1 MSGSVSGRIAA
12 VLWPAG
18 TAAAVLVAWY
28 GAVLAFHVPAYLL
41 PLPSAVLARIG
52 EDAAF
57 LARHTMVT
65 TGEAVGGFA
74 LSAVLGVALAL
85 LVVSSRAAD
94 RALMP
99 WLVLSQ
105 TFPKIA
111 LAPLVVV
118 WFGLGFGPKLVV
130 TFLVAF
136 FPVVIG
142 TVVGLRSAEREVI
155 ELARSLRAGWWGTLW
170 HFRLPLALPSL
181 FAGLKVA
188 VAFSVVGAVIAE
200 WVGATQGLGYLLL
213 QANAN
218 LDTTLLFA
226 VLAALTVVGLA
237 LYYAVEGAER
247 LAIPW
252 HQSQDLNDL
261 SASP

>member
-1 MSGSVSGRIAA
+1 MRDRAAALLWPLGTAVLVVLGWYAA
-12 VLWPAG
+12 VLG
-18 TAAAVLVAWY
+18 L
-28 GAVLAFHVPAYLL
+28 HIPAYLL
-41 PLPSAVLARIG
+41 PLPGAVAARLH

-57 LARHTMVT
+57 MLHHTAVT
-65 TGEAVGGFA
+65 TGEAIGGFV
-74 LSAVLGVALAL
+74 LSAVLGVALAV

-118 WFGLGFGPKLVV
+118 WFGLGFAPKLAV

-136 FPVVIG
+136 FPVVIS
-142 TVVGLRSAEREVI
+142 TVVGLRSTEREVI
-155 ELARSLRAGWWGTLW
+155 ELARSLRAGWWATFW
-170 HFRLPLALPSL
+170 HFRMPLALPSV

-200 WVGATQGLGYLLL
+200 WVGATEGLGYLLL

-226 VLAALTVVGLA
+226 VLAALTAVGLV
-237 LYYAVEGAER
+237 LYYAMEGAER

-252 HQSQDLNDL
+252 HQSQQLLDL

>member
-1 MSGSVSGRIAA
+1 MRASIADRVA
-12 VLWPAG
+12 ALLWPAG
-18 TAAAVLVAWY
+18 TAVAVVAAWY
-28 GAVLAFHVPAYLL
+28 GAVLAFHIPPYLL
-41 PLPSAVLARIG
+41 PLPGAVLDRMR
-52 EDAAF
+52 EDAPF
-57 LARHTMVT
+57 LARHTSVT
-65 TGEAVGGFA
+65 AGEALGGFV
-74 LSAVLGVALAL
+74 LSALLGIALAL
-85 LVVSSRAAD
+85 LIVSFRVAD

-118 WFGLGFGPKLVV
+118 WFGLGFGPKLAV

-142 TVVGLRSAEREVI
+142 TVVGLRSAEREVL
-155 ELARSLRAGWWGTLW
+155 ELARSLRAGWWATLW
-170 HFRLPLALPSL
+170 YFRFPLALPSM
-181 FAGLKVA
+181 FAGLKIA

-200 WVGATQGLGYLLL
+200 WVGATEGLGYLLL

-226 VLAALTVVGLA
+226 VLAALTAVGLV
-237 LYYAVEGAER
+237 LYYTVEAAER

-252 HQSQDLNDL
+252 HESHRLNDL